1 MEVDELIQSCNQSST
16 LGSSDRKDC
25 ILRSVQDQVILK
37 YIALFTYL
45 ALVTLVGVIGN
56 SLILA
61 VYFRRTRKTAT
72 IVFIEAIAVTDL
84 LTNILVI
91 PVTYYVLMKSVAIET
106 YLCRIYYFLNYS
118 TSFISVVL
126 LLAVAV
132 VRYRK
137 ICLPFAKQVTAKH
150 ARLISMG
157 IALLCITLCV
167 PHTIVSGRATVQEL
181 PQEGISIY
189 ECAIDDYFVE
199 SLWTKVVNGFS
210 IFIFLMCCVPVTV
223 MYSKIGIEAQ
233 RRRPTYGHGSL
244 QRRDVSESAANSDS
258 VKDHL
263 NCKIQLEKENATSSL
278 SRDNDT
284 SLSEQK
290 PPPLKETRL
299 QREGSSYFYRSQ
311 RGAWALNRTTL
322 MLLTISVI
330 YILTNLTTLV
340 LICTRSLIKMKIS
353 SLSVLNA
360 SIFSIC
366 LYLFILNSAV
376 NAIIYIALDRNF
388 RIDCVKLIKG
398 LWQQ

>member
-1 MEVDELIQSCNQSST
+1 EQFSVEER
-16 LGSSDRKDC
+16 DRDSVRGRENKKKDKERERDC
-25 ILRSVQDQVILK
+25 DRESQRERETV
-37 YIALFTYL
+37 TESHRERERER
-45 ALVTLVGVIGN
+45 LVTE
-56 SLILA
+56 
-61 VYFRRTRKTAT
+61 RET
-72 IVFIEAIAVTDL
+72 VTESHRERDCDRESQRERDCDRESQRERDCDRESPIFNL
-84 LTNILVI
+84 
-91 PVTYYVLMKSVAIET
+91 
-106 YLCRIYYFLNYS
+106 
-118 TSFISVVL
+118 FISDI
-126 LLAVAV
+126 
-132 VRYRK
+132 

-150 ARLISMG
+150 ARLISVG

-340 LICTRSLIKMKIS
+340 LICTSDILRADEERCHRNVPVPDLLLPQLLNFLHIS
-353 SLSVLNA
+353 GAAAGGS
-360 SIFSIC
+360 
-366 LYLFILNSAV
+366 
-376 NAIIYIALDRNF
+376 
-388 RIDCVKLIKG
+388 G
-398 LWQQ
+398 GQ